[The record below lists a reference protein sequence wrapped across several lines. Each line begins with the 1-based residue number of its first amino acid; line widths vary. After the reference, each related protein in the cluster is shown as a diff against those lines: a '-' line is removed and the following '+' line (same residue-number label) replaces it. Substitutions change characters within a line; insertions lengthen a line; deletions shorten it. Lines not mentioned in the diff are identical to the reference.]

1 MAEGQLTPFIRP
13 DISGAV
19 KIHPL
24 SCSVA
29 ERATVRGKEARVG
42 KVSSE
47 TSGDGLMRD
56 YNHDTFVTNSG
67 YAPGFLARARL
78 KQKQAMEQ
86 MFEVELSTL
95 RDRISELEREN
106 DKLRASIRES
116 LISSPAAKS
125 AEELN
130 IALENITDR
139 IPVSEIIR
147 RVSEK
152 HGVSVQ
158 EIKGP
163 RRERHVVEARFKALA
178 LAYDLRPDLS
188 LVQIGREFGGRDHT
202 TVLKAL
208 RRMGRKLP
216 KSS

>member
-1 MAEGQLTPFIRP
+1 
-13 DISGAV
+13 
-19 KIHPL
+19 
-24 SCSVA
+24 
-29 ERATVRGKEARVG
+29 
-42 KVSSE
+42 
-47 TSGDGLMRD
+47 MRD